1 MPSSV
6 AHHAWSWV
14 GKRPDPDTPIL
25 AGEVLKSSAE
35 DVSPMMAYDI
45 LSSRVLLTLFYYT

>member
-14 GKRPDPDTPIL
+14 EKRPDADTPIP
-25 AGEVLKSSAE
+25 AGEVLKSSME
-35 DVSPMMAYDI
+35 DVSPIMAYDI
-45 LSSRVLLTLFYYT
+45 LSSRILLTLFY